1 MTDRKIKSAL
11 ESLLFV
17 WGEPLEARAAAELF
31 GVTQS
36 EMLRILR
43 DLKSEYDERGG
54 GIRIVE
60 ADKAFRL
67 CTDPENDDYIT
78 RFVTPVK
85 EKRLS
90 QAALEVL
97 AVIAYKQPVT
107 KGEIDQIRG
116 IRSDRVLEGLMK
128 RGLVEERGRSAA
140 IGRPILYG
148 TTRQFLELF
157 GFESLE
163 ELPEIEDAGILAGD
177 ELSMP
182 AGAEQLSL
190 DSGAGGFSPAEGGL
204 APDGGED
211 EPSF

>member
-1 MTDRKIKSAL
+1 MTDQKIKSAL

-17 WGEPLEARAAAELF
+17 WGEPLEAKAAAELF
-31 GVTQS
+31 DITPA
-36 EMLRILR
+36 EMLRIMR
-43 DLKSEYDERGG
+43 ELKAEYDERGG
-54 GIRIVE
+54 GIRIAE

-78 RFVTPVK
+78 RFVTPVR

-107 KGEIDQIRG
+107 KSEIDQIRG
-116 IRSDRVLEGLMK
+116 IRSDRVLEGLTR

-157 GFESLE
+157 GFESLDG
-163 ELPEIEDAGILAGD
+163 LPEIEDAEILAGD
-177 ELSMP
+177 GQLTMP
-182 AGAEQLSL
+182 AGAEQLEL
-190 DSGAGGFSPAEGGL
+190 GSGTEV
-204 APDGGED
+204 
-211 EPSF
+211 

>member
-1 MTDRKIKSAL
+1 MTDQKIKSAL

-17 WGEPLEARAAAELF
+17 WGEPLEAKAAAELF
-31 GVTQS
+31 DITPA
-36 EMLRILR
+36 EMLRIMR
-43 DLKSEYDERGG
+43 ELKAEYDERGG
-54 GIRIVE
+54 GIRIAE

-78 RFVTPVK
+78 RFVTPVR

-107 KGEIDQIRG
+107 KSEIDQIRG
-116 IRSDRVLEGLMK
+116 IRSDRVLEGLMR

-157 GFESLE
+157 GFESLDG
-163 ELPEIEDAGILAGD
+163 LPEIEDAEILAGD
-177 ELSMP
+177 GQLTMP
-182 AGAEQLSL
+182 AGAEQLEL
-190 DSGAGGFSPAEGGL
+190 GSGT
-204 APDGGED
+204 DV
-211 EPSF
+211 

>member
-1 MTDRKIKSAL
+1 MTDQKIKSAL

-17 WGEPLEARAAAELF
+17 WGEPLEAKAAAELF
-31 GVTQS
+31 DITPA
-36 EMLRILR
+36 EMLRIMR
-43 DLKSEYDERGG
+43 ELKAEYDERGG
-54 GIRIVE
+54 GIRIAE

-67 CTDPENDDYIT
+67 CIDPENNDYIT

-107 KGEIDQIRG
+107 KSEIDQIRG
-116 IRSDRVLEGLMK
+116 IRSDRVLEGLTR

-157 GFESLE
+157 GFESLDG
-163 ELPEIEDAGILAGD
+163 LPEIEDAEILAGD
-177 ELSMP
+177 GQLTMP
-182 AGAEQLSL
+182 AGAEQLEL
-190 DSGAGGFSPAEGGL
+190 GSGTEV
-204 APDGGED
+204 
-211 EPSF
+211 